1 MKGGSSS
8 HVMST
13 DINCGSESIYSCT
26 RRGIAKGYLLSLYF
40 LTYTVLTNELSPL
53 TNIMYAFMV
62 FIRQDIWVGGG
73 QSLWATA
80 TVSRISMRVLY
91 VFSMRLYT
99 TFLGGEGGGGTEG
112 RGRGNSRATLLCMNP
127 MH

>member
-1 MKGGSSS
+1 MYIK
-8 HVMST
+8 ST
-13 DINCGSESIYSCT
+13 DIHCGSESIYSCT
-26 RRGIAKGYLLSLYF
+26 RRGIARGYLLSLYF
-40 LTYTVLTNELSPL
+40 LTHTVLTNELSPL

-62 FIRQDIWVGGG
+62 FIRHNIWVGGG

-80 TVSRISMRVLY
+80 TVSCMSMRVLY
-91 VFSMRLYT
+91 NFQVFSMRLYT
-99 TFLGGEGGGGTEG
+99 SFLGGEGGGTEG